1 MNSPISLHEAAAEL
15 LARRSARRSL
25 IDFTTY
31 TKPDFEVGE
40 HHRIIASELE
50 AVERGEVDRL
60 MVFAPPRHTKS
71 ELSSRRFPAWYLGR
85 HPNHQ
90 LICATYS
97 GEFALDFGRDVR
109 GIVAAPLFRNIFPDV
124 FLRGDSR
131 AANVWR
137 TSHGGISAY
146 VGVGGAITGRGAHLA
161 LIDDPFKNREEADSE
176 VRREMVWK
184 WYSSTLRT
192 RLMPGGKIVLVLTR
206 WHEDDLAG
214 RILAKQAKQW
224 RVVELQAIENEH
236 TDDEKALWPAWYPLE
251 ELRRV
256 RADILP
262 RDWSALYQQKPSPD
276 EGTYF
281 QRSWVQHWETL
292 PKNLALYGT
301 SDYAVTEGAGD
312 YTVHRVWG
320 VDPSGDIYRVAGW
333 RGQTTADTWIEKKLD
348 LMEKWRPL
356 AWFGEAGVIQKTIA
370 PMLTRRMRERKVFCR
385 MEWVPSV
392 TNKATRARGF
402 QARMSMGKVWF
413 EPGANLDEF
422 LAFPAGK
429 NDDDVDTAS
438 MLGMALDEAHPAILP
453 AKEKRPVERDRWNRA
468 FNRHDEDDES
478 WKVA

>member
-1 MNSPISLHEAAAEL
+1 M
-15 LARRSARRSL
+15 ARRSL

-40 HHRIIASELE
+40 HHRIIARELE

-109 GIVAAPLFRNIFPDV
+109 GIVSDPLYRNVFPEV
-124 FLRGDSR
+124 AIRNDSR

-137 TSHGGISAY
+137 TEQGGVSVY
-146 VGVGGAITGRGAHLA
+146 VGVGGAITGRGAHIA

-214 RILAKQAKQW
+214 RIQAQQAKEW
-224 RVVELQAIENEH
+224 RVVELPAIANEN
-236 TDDEKALWPAWYPLE
+236 TDNEQALWPAWYPLE
-251 ELRRV
+251 DLRRV
-256 RADILP
+256 RRDIMP
-262 RDWSALYQQKPSPD
+262 RDWSALYQQKPAPD

-281 QRSWVQHWETL
+281 QRSWIQHWQQM
-292 PKNLALYGT
+292 PSNLAIYGT
-301 SDYAVTEGAGD
+301 SDYAVTEGSGD

-320 VDPSGDIYRVAGW
+320 IDSHGDIYRIAGW
-333 RGQTTADTWIEKKLD
+333 RGQGTADEWIDKKID
-348 LMEKWRPL
+348 LMARWKPVC
-356 AWFGEAGVIQKTIA
+356 WFGETGVIRRSVEPFLI
-370 PMLTRRMRERKVFCR
+370 RRMRERKVFCR
-385 MEWVPSV
+385 VEWLTRGS
-392 TNKATRARGF
+392 NKSAMARGF
-402 QARMSMGKVWF
+402 QARMAMGKVYF
-413 EPGANLDEF
+413 ERGANLDEF
-422 LAFPAGK
+422 LSFPAGK
-429 NDDDVDTAS
+429 HDDDVDTAAL
-438 MLGMALDEAHPAILP
+438 LGMALDEAHPAIVQP
-453 AKEKRPVERDRWNRA
+453 KDQAPIVRDRWDRA
-468 FNRHDEDDES
+468 FSRGNDDESS

>member
-1 MNSPISLHEAAAEL
+1 LHEAAAEL

-109 GIVAAPLFRNIFPDV
+109 GIVAAPLFRNVFPEV

-224 RVVELQAIENEH
+224 RVVELQAISNEH
-236 TDDEKALWPAWYPLE
+236 TDEEKALWPAWYPLE

-281 QRSWVQHWETL
+281 QRSWIKHWDEL

-320 VDPSGDIYRVAGW
+320 VDPIGDIYRVAGW

-348 LMEKWRPL
+348 LMEKYRPL

-392 TNKATRARGF
+392 TNKPTRARGI

-413 EPGANLDEF
+413 EPGANVDEF
-422 LAFPAGK
+422 LAFPTGK

-453 AKEKRPVERDRWNRA
+453 AKEQRPVERDRWNRA